1 MYQKHAFYKARI
13 IITDKRNQDYYYII
27 RRLDMSDNID
37 TSAIIERPVYTKDE
51 EYVGVV
57 EDIDKEE
64 QQEGTGNLII
74 RGNLDLRKYSIPRK
88 FVVSFDDEKLL
99 LDMTRD
105 DFINYAMEK

>member
-1 MYQKHAFYKARI
+1 
-13 IITDKRNQDYYYII
+13 
-27 RRLDMSDNID
+27 MSDNID

-57 EDIDKEE
+57 EDIDKE
-64 QQEGTGNLII
+64 QQGTSNLII

-88 FVVSFDDEKLL
+88 FIVSFDDEKLL

-105 DFINYAMEK
+105 DFINYAM